1 MAFRLGRCLGS
12 DRVVLFVHV
21 YLFACVSCVILS
33 DETGASSN
41 IAAAEE
47 ENADDDDGSDD
58 DDDVEF
64 TDESIGE
71 LMNAFDKMGMT
82 FSVQQAALVS
92 NSCLL

>member
-1 MAFRLGRCLGS
+1 MCELT
-12 DRVVLFVHV
+12 
-21 YLFACVSCVILS
+21 
-33 DETGASSN
+33 DETGASSEV
-41 IAAAEE
+41 AAAEE
-47 ENADDDDGSDD
+47 ENDDDDDDNGSDA

-64 TDESIGE
+64 NDESIGE